1 LQLPPKAAKV
11 TCKQGADML
20 DLQARLD
27 VAMAAA
33 RAGGTLLLDHYAKR
47 DQLVIDQKGR
57 NDFVSQADRESEV
70 IIVDMLSRAFPDDGL
85 LGEEGGQSGPPG
97 APLVWCIDP
106 LDGTSNFLHG
116 AHNWCVSIGLV
127 ENDLPVLGVIYDPLR
142 DEMFAGG
149 RGIPMT
155 VNGVPTH
162 VSTVDALDRA
172 VMSLGH
178 NARVPLELFGAET
191 LRLLAT
197 GAAFRQLGAG
207 ALMLAYVAAGRFEG
221 YYEWHMWPWDAVAGL
236 AMIKA
241 AGGCCEPYLRGPL
254 IKGGPVLASNA
265 VLHDLLKQTIQHA
278 P

>member
-1 LQLPPKAAKV
+1 M
-11 TCKQGADML
+11 ADTI
-20 DLQARLD
+20 DLRTRLD

-33 RAGGTLLLDHYAKR
+33 RAGGKLLLAHYERR
-47 DQLVIDQKGR
+47 DLLVIDQKGS

-70 IIVDMLSRAFPDDGL
+70 VIVDMLTRAFPQDGL
-85 LGEEGGQSGPPG
+85 LGEEGGQGGPAD
-97 APLVWCIDP
+97 APMVWCIDP

-127 ENDLPVLGVIYDPLR
+127 QGDQPVLGVIYDPLR

-149 RGIPMT
+149 VSIPMT
-155 VNGVPTH
+155 VNGVPTA
-162 VSTVDALDRA
+162 VSTVDALDHA
-172 VMSLGH
+172 VISLGH

-191 LRLLAT
+191 LRLLAS

-236 AMIKA
+236 AMIEA
-241 AGGCCEPYLRGPL
+241 AGGQYEPYLTGPL
-254 IKGGPVLASNA
+254 EKGGKVLASNA
-265 VLHDLLKQTIQHA
+265 VLHDAMRGRIQG
-278 P
+278 

>member
-1 LQLPPKAAKV
+1 MS
-11 TCKQGADML
+11 DM
-20 DLQARLD
+20 QARLT
-27 VAMAAA
+27 VAIAAA
-33 RAGGTLLLDHYAKR
+33 RAGGDVLLTHYARR
-47 DQLVIDQKGR
+47 DLLVIDQKGR
-57 NDFVSQADRESEV
+57 NDFVSQADRESED
-70 IIVDMLSRAFPDDGL
+70 IVLSMLSQAFPDDGF
-85 LGEEGGQSGPPG
+85 LGEETGQSGPPG
-97 APLVWCIDP
+97 ATLVWCVDP

-127 ENDLPVLGVIYDPLR
+127 DNGEPVLGVIYDPLR

-155 VNGVPTH
+155 LNGVPTT
-162 VSTVDALDRA
+162 VSTVDALDHA

-191 LRLLAT
+191 LRLLAS

-236 AMIKA
+236 ALIEA
-241 AGGCCEPYLRGPL
+241 AGGRYEPYLKGPL
-254 IKGGPVLASNA
+254 EKGGRVMTSNGA
-265 VLHDLLKQTIQHA
+265 LHEALLRTIQPA

>member
-1 LQLPPKAAKV
+1 
-11 TCKQGADML
+11 MS
-20 DLQARLD
+20 DLQARLT

-33 RAGGTLLLDHYAKR
+33 RAGGELWLSHYARR
-47 DQLVIDQKGR
+47 DLLVIDQKGR
-57 NDFVSQADRESEV
+57 NDFVSQADRESED
-70 IIVDMLSRAFPDDGL
+70 IIFAMLSQAFPDDGL
-85 LGEEGGQSGPPG
+85 LGEETGQSGPPG
-97 APLVWCIDP
+97 APLVWCVDP

-127 ENDLPVLGVIYDPLR
+127 DNGEPVLGVIYDPVR

-155 VNGVPTH
+155 LNGVPTT
-162 VSTVDALDRA
+162 VSAVDALDHA

-191 LRLLAT
+191 LRLLAS

-236 AMIKA
+236 ALIEA
-241 AGGCCEPYLRGPL
+241 AGGTYEPYLKGPL
-254 IKGGPVLASNA
+254 EKGGRVMASNG
-265 VLHDLLKQTIQHA
+265 VLHAALIKTIQ
-278 P
+278 PTP

>member
-1 LQLPPKAAKV
+1 M
-11 TCKQGADML
+11 D
-20 DLQARLD
+20 DLRARLD
-27 VAMAAA
+27 VAIVAA
-33 RAGGTLLLDHYAKR
+33 RAGGRLLMAHYAQR

-70 IIVDMLSRAFPDDGL
+70 VIAHMLTEAFPEDGL
-85 LGEEGGQSGPPG
+85 LGEEGGQSGPTDSPF
-97 APLVWCIDP
+97 VWCIDP

-127 ENDLPVLGVIYDPLR
+127 QGSEPILGVIYDPLR

-149 RGIPMT
+149 RGIPFT
-155 VNGVPTH
+155 LNGVPTT

-172 VMSLGH
+172 VISLGH
-178 NARVPLELFGAET
+178 NARVPLELFGAQT

-207 ALMLAYVAAGRFEG
+207 ALMLAYVAAGRFEA

-236 AMIKA
+236 ALIAA
-241 AGGCCEPYLRGPL
+241 AGGRYEPYLSGPL
-254 IKGGPVLASNA
+254 EKGGRVLASNS
-265 VLHDLLKQTIQHA
+265 VLHDTIVKTVDG
-278 P
+278 